1 MSGTQYPREIQDP
14 RIEECEKKIRNN
26 KYQIEKYERKIVD
39 LKEEIEELK
48 KIRSK
53 IFNLQNEIDASVSKS
68 ESKVNNIVGM
78 IFNAISVIKG
88 TLFFSIL
95 DVIKGPQRTQA
106 DNGLA
111 SSLSKINKKIKE
123 FEKEIENLSTQI
135 NQLTTDNFILQTKI
149 MHYKAN
155 PLPTM

>member
-26 KYQIEKYERKIVD
+26 QYQIEKYERKIV
-39 LKEEIEELK
+39 
-48 KIRSK
+48 
-53 IFNLQNEIDASVSKS
+53 NLQNEIDASVSKS

-106 DNGLA
+106 DNGLT

>member
-1 MSGTQYPREIQDP
+1 MNYYFQNYFPGQAALFCDWWGTVLRQ
-14 RIEECEKKIRNN
+14 RNN
-26 KYQIEKYERKIVD
+26 IG
-39 LKEEIEELK
+39 
-48 KIRSK
+48 
-53 IFNLQNEIDASVSKS
+53 QNEIDASVSKS

-106 DNGLA
+106 DNGLT